1 VPQKG
6 VLHQFEQDNKFHRI
20 LQLEQVS
27 IVLQEF
33 HGGIAR
39 GHFSLSISMKKI
51 LMLVIGD

>member
-1 VPQKG
+1 MPQKG
-6 VLHQFEQDNKFHRI
+6 VLYQFEQDNKFHRI

-39 GHFSLSISMKKI
+39 GHFSLGISMKKI